1 MTKVNNITDKL
12 RVDLKTKIR
21 KQINDDKN
29 AYKELLKNLM
39 IQVSNYFSNNHRNFV
54 GAHQTHGVANFH

>member
-1 MTKVNNITDKL
+1 MRIERMTKVNNITDKL

-39 IQVSNYFSNNHRNFV
+39 IQVSDYF
-54 GAHQTHGVANFH
+54 